1 MKLKKTTIVFIVI
14 DLVIILVL
22 GLMIGPLK
30 NKIIANNFS
39 KHVFIS
45 SLYKT
50 RDINKTLA
58 DKTVYKINNKYEK
71 EVKEVEIE
79 KSKINEYDIQI
90 LTPDEGNN
98 DYKLMN
104 LKIAGYDAFLVAI
117 YDPTKVHVVTK
128 ETLGTQYGER
138 LTVMC
143 NRYGGSVCINGGY
156 FVDNG
161 YGSGIPSGYVIEN
174 GKIRWT
180 DGNAEIARGD
190 IIGITKEGKLK
201 LMKNTTGAEALAA
214 GVTDGIEFGP
224 FLIIDGKAQDVAGN
238 VVGGYTGAARAAI
251 AQRRDGIMLFLVT
264 NGYHGNGATMGE
276 LIDALVK
283 YGAYNAANLDGG
295 ASSSL
300 TINGNL
306 INTPRNI
313 YGNVI
318 TGGRTLVDG
327 FGLILK

>member
-1 MKLKKTTIVFIVI
+1 MKFKKITVVFIII
-14 DLVIILVL
+14 DLVVLLFL

-30 NKIIANNFS
+30 NKIISSNLN
-39 KHVFIS
+39 KHVLINT
-45 SLYKT
+45 LYKSK
-50 RDINKTLA
+50 DVSKVLASKTTLKI
-58 DKTVYKINNKYEK
+58 DKKYEK
-71 EVKEVEIE
+71 EIKKVEVA

-90 LTPDEGNN
+90 LTPEEGNN

-117 YDPTKVHVVTK
+117 YDPTKVHVITK

-161 YGSGIPSGYVIEN
+161 YGSGIPSGYVIED

-180 DGNAEIARGD
+180 DGNYEVARGD
-190 IIGITKEGKLK
+190 IIGLTKEGKLK
-201 LMKNTTGAEALAA
+201 LMKSTTGAEALEA
-214 GVTDGIEFGP
+214 GIVDGIEFGP

-264 NGYHGNGATMGE
+264 NGYHGSGATMGE

-300 TINGNL
+300 TVNGNL